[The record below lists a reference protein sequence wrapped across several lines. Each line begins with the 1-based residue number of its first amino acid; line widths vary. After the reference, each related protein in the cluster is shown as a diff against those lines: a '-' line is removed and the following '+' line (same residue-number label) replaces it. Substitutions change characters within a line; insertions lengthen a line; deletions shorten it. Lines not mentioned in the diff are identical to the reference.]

1 MQILHLKLCKIE
13 EISSHEKAGRD
24 FKLFKVGEYD
34 DIKIQRKW
42 EIMEWKVASTHHL
55 IENTKIKESI
65 SMVFFPQVWKF
76 WLGGVCTSVVR
87 EKEKAPTSS
96 WSPLGPLD
104 FVLRAIRAI
113 TFLKL
118 LEKSVNLDTTTITFL
133 EKGSSYC

>member
-55 IENTKIKESI
+55 IENTKIKEPYFNGF
-65 SMVFFPQVWKF
+65 FFPQVWKF

-96 WSPLGPLD
+96 WSPFGPLD
-104 FVLRAIRAI
+104 FVFQAIRALRP
-113 TFLKL
+113 TQR
-118 LEKSVNLDTTTITFL
+118 
-133 EKGSSYC
+133 